1 MGKGLFRSLLPFSF
15 ENSKEELEG
24 WRINGEGKKLTV
36 VRNRS
41 LEMDLEEV
49 VKNENWKFRI

>member
-15 ENSKEELEG
+15 ENSKEELKR